1 VTEETTPIVELGQWL
16 QTPPGRYAARW
27 EQARIDEIVGDVF
40 GYNAVQVGLVDWDL
54 LDHNRMPFKVYV
66 SAIALSPDSLV
77 LRRACVLADPAA
89 LPFESQSIDLL
100 VLPHVFD
107 CTATP
112 HLVLREVER
121 VLMPEGRVVISGFN
135 PWSLWGARN
144 VMPAMEQWL
153 PSGPS
158 SLVSVPRLRDWL
170 KLMSFEVDAP
180 SYGCFVPPVR
190 ADQWLDRFEFMERAG
205 ARWWNVCGNVYVVTA
220 VKRVVGMRL
229 IKPSWKRRKK
239 RRVAQVAPV
248 AVRRNTLKEPFL
260 NE

>member
-1 VTEETTPIVELGQWL
+1 MTEETTPIVELGQWL

-27 EQARIDEIVGDVF
+27 EQTRIDEIVGDVF

-66 SAIALSPDSLV
+66 SAVALSPDSLV
-77 LRRACVLADPAA
+77 RQRACVLADPAA

-153 PSGPS
+153 PSGPA
-158 SLVSVPRLRDWL
+158 SLVSLPRLRDWL

-190 ADQWLDRFEFMERAG
+190 TDQWLDRFEFMDRAG

-239 RRVAQVAPV
+239 RRVAQAVPV
-248 AVRRNTLKEPFL
+248 GARRNVLKEPF
-260 NE
+260 